1 MIMSIHLMV
10 RHASTS
16 DLASTACSQRPSR
29 QAASEEAKCINNP
42 VTDADVARPD
52 SGAGRTASLL
62 LAAVAAAA
70 LM

>member
-1 MIMSIHLMV
+1 MV
-10 RHASTS
+10 RHGVTS

-29 QAASEEAKCINNP
+29 QAAQAEGLCINNP
-42 VTDADVARPD
+42 VKDSEVAMEDV